1 MINRLGTF
9 GMLIGVLL
17 AAPLHA
23 EDDGGAPRQ
32 YDIELLIFQNLVEN
46 DGGEVWPVD
55 YSGWYEEETPGGDT
69 AALPAP
75 LTVTWLPE
83 STYHLKAER
92 ATLNRSSRYRTLAY
106 LAWRQPV
113 TDRISARALELP
125 ARPRSDSAWVDGTV
139 RVAVERYLH
148 LYLDLKLHLPAPAMP
163 AVTGATAMSESEDGY
178 RMPEIRLT
186 EQRRMR
192 SKELHYFDNPRFGA
206 IALITPYAPPVPAP
220 DNGTTTDNPPPASGA
235 TP

>member
-1 MINRLGTF
+1 MTNRLGIF
-9 GMLIGVLL
+9 GALIGLL
-17 AAPLHA
+17 LSAPLQA
-23 EDDGGAPRQ
+23 DDDSGIPRQ

-55 YSGWYEEETPGGDT
+55 YSGLYEEPDGGDT
-69 AALPAP
+69 TTLPAP
-75 LTVTWLPE
+75 LSVTWLPE
-83 STYHLKAER
+83 SAYHLKAER
-92 ATLNRSSRYRTLAY
+92 AALNRSSRYRTLAY

-113 TDRISARALELP
+113 ADRVSARTLELP

-148 LYLDLKLHLPAPAMP
+148 LYLDLKLHLPAPAIP
-163 AVTGATAMSESEDGY
+163 AVAGEIATPEGEEEY
-178 RMPEIRLT
+178 RIPAIRLT

-206 IALITPYAPPVPAP
+206 IALITPYEPPLPAP
-220 DNGTTTDNPPPASGA
+220 DNGTTTENPPPASDPA
-235 TP
+235 P